1 MNIDP
6 REVRDD
12 LHNLSAAARGMSPA
26 TKVGLIAAGVVLL
39 VWLAWGLS

>member
-12 LHNLSAAARGMSPA
+12 LHNLSDAARRMSPA
-26 TKVGLIAAGVVLL
+26 TKVALIAAVVVLL
-39 VWLAWGLS
+39 VWVAWGLS